1 MCVPVANGV
10 IFCQQQTIVGF
21 RDKLHTVE
29 ALKFDFHENIALATI
44 RELSNPRIVTI
55 LPPSLLVLPDETPAE
70 VVPED
75 CCESPEGVNL
85 VFFAFTSLKR
95 CLLGINT
102 ISRKGRLFFDN
113 IVSAKAS
120 TRRAFGI
127 YAGPATYSLTS
138 TNAERNTSA
147 WDDVLGPNWDR
158 LVNDSVVIYKMTFS
172 ESATPV
178 KSLNRVVKVSVD
190 FVRGDYSFDG
200 YRAHVVK
207 SLEKTNLFITGIS
220 PTESA

>member
-1 MCVPVANGV
+1 MNVPVPLMCVPVANGV

-75 CCESPEGVNL
+75 CREPPEGENL

-127 YAGPATYSLTS
+127 YAGPATYSVTS

-147 WDDVLGPNWDR
+147 WDDVLGPTGTDLLMTLSLYTKR
-158 LVNDSVVIYKMTFS
+158 LF
-172 ESATPV
+172 P
-178 KSLNRVVKVSVD
+178 SLHLP
-190 FVRGDYSFDG
+190 Y
-200 YRAHVVK
+200 
-207 SLEKTNLFITGIS
+207 NL
-220 PTESA
+220 